1 MDANELRA
9 LAEALPEGVHWSDP
23 ITPDMLAE
31 AIRRFCA
38 DAQPMAMLESHR
50 RLVERAIQ
58 DAERPSGMST
68 HDGKARIDASV
79 LRRMLAII
87 DSLPAAPQAEPIDL
101 DAVAMQ
107 QMRQAAAESTWMPSE
122 YTSNDWIADVCRWLR
137 DGPPAAAPQAEPKR
151 EPLSDERIAEIQ
163 RAAYERAAQECIETA
178 AELRRCA
185 DGCTDGRYDW
195 KADGALDCADAI
207 RALGR
212 QHG

>member
-1 MDANELRA
+1 ME
-9 LAEALPEGVHWSDP
+9 P
-23 ITPDMLAE
+23 
-31 AIRRFCA
+31 
-38 DAQPMAMLESHR
+38 AMSNESHP
-50 RLVERAIQ
+50 A
-58 DAERPSGMST
+58 
-68 HDGKARIDASV
+68 
-79 LRRMLAII
+79 
-87 DSLPAAPQAEPIDL
+87 PAAPQAEPIDL

-195 KADGALDCADAI
+195 KVDGADDCADAI
-207 RALGR
+207 RALG
-212 QHG
+212 GEK